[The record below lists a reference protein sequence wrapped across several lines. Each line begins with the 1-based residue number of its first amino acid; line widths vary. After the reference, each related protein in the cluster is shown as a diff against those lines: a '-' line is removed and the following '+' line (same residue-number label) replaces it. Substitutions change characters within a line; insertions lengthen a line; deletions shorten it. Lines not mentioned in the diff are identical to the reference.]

1 MTNDRALSGVKVV
14 ELATFIAGPSCTRFL
29 ADQGADV
36 IKVENLVGDG
46 TRHAGINE
54 ARPDLLNENLTFDL
68 ENGNKRGLSLN
79 LKNPECLQ
87 VLMKLLAKADIFITS
102 WRPKSLAK
110 MGLDYESLKEKF
122 PALVY
127 GTVTGYGENGPDKDL
142 PGYDFTAFFAR
153 SGILGS
159 LYEKGTV
166 PMNLIPS
173 LGDRQVGMCLTNG
186 VLAALYRAAKTGQ
199 GEKISV
205 SLLGTAIF
213 MQGTMIQT
221 AQYGLITYPITHRES
236 PSPLINVYKTKD
248 RRFIQVC
255 MPMYNMQ
262 FPAFAKAM
270 DKEAWLADERF
281 TNVKNLL
288 SGPYNGDLYD
298 AIAQRFAELTAAQAS
313 EKLTKADLPFAVAQV
328 WSEVLKDP
336 QAWANDFFLEMEY
349 ESGKRTLVRPPVQF
363 KETGPA
369 PYNKAPRLGQHT
381 AQIMKELGYTEADI
395 KAMQDSK
402 DIIIDV

>member
-1 MTNDRALSGVKVV
+1 MTNERPLSGVKVV

-36 IKVENLVGDG
+36 IKVENLAGDG
-46 TRHAGINE
+46 TRHAGVNE
-54 ARPDLLNENLTFDL
+54 ARPDLPGENLTFEL
-68 ENGNKRGLSLN
+68 ENGNKKSISLN

-87 VLMKLLAKADIFITS
+87 VLMKLLAEADIFITS
-102 WRPKSLAK
+102 WRPKALAK
-110 MGLDYESLKEKF
+110 MGLDYESLKEKY
-122 PALVY
+122 PKLVY
-127 GTVTGYGENGPDKDL
+127 GTVTGYGEKGPDKDL

-166 PMNLIPS
+166 PMNVIPS

-186 VLAALYRAAKTGQ
+186 VLAALYRAAKTGK
-199 GEKISV
+199 GEKVSV

-221 AQYGLITYPITHRES
+221 AQYGLVTYPITHRES

-248 RRFIQVC
+248 NRFVQVC
-255 MPMYNMQ
+255 MPMYDMQ
-262 FPAFAKAM
+262 FPVFAEAM
-270 DKEAWLADERF
+270 DKEEWLADERF
-281 TNVKNLL
+281 ISVKNLQ
-288 SGPYNGDLYD
+288 SGPYNGELYD
-298 AIAQRFAELTAAQAS
+298 AIAQRFAELTVAEVS

-328 WSEVLKDP
+328 WSEVLRDP
-336 QAWANDFFLEMEY
+336 QAWANDLFLEMEY
-349 ESGKRTLVRPPVQF
+349 ESGKRILVRPPVRF
-363 KETGPA
+363 EEAGLA

-381 AQIMKELGYTEADI
+381 AQIMKELGYSDMDI
-395 KAMQDSK
+395 KALQDAK
-402 DIIIDV
+402 DIIIKE